1 MTTLAFVDPVGGAA
15 GDMLLAAL
23 LDAGAPLAAV
33 QEAVDVVLPG
43 RYRLSTEEVR
53 RGGLRARLLRV
64 EGAPE
69 GRGRTFAQLLA
80 AVEDAPLPPP
90 VARRARVTLERLAG
104 AEARVHGLPPEELPA
119 HAAGDD
125 DTLVDVVGVAAAL
138 EALGV
143 ERLLVGAVPL
153 SWGGAVTGLPD
164 HPDVP
169 LPAPAVLELLAGF
182 RVRLLADPPRPA
194 PETVTPTAAALLAG
208 LGEPAEAPPAVVLG
222 RVGYGA
228 GIQDPP
234 GRANVVRV
242 VLGTSPPGTLS
253 PPDGPEERDLLLL
266 EANVDDLS
274 PELVADAAEAL
285 RAAGAL
291 DAWVTPALM
300 KKGRPGVVLSALC
313 QPELGP
319 GVREAFF
326 RATTTFGVR
335 AQAVTRAALERRVVT
350 VALEGGS
357 VRVKVGLLGGR
368 VVTTKPEHDDVA
380 ALAARSGRAVR
391 EVHEEA
397 AAAARAVA
405 LAPQPADPPHAGA
418 RP

>member
-1 MTTLAFVDPVGGAA
+1 MTRLALVDPVGGAA

-33 QEAVDVVLPG
+33 QEAVDAVLPG

-64 EGAPE
+64 EGERPPDE
-69 GRGRTFAQLLA
+69 RGLTFGELLA
-80 AVEDAPLPPP
+80 AVEGAPLPAP
-90 VARRARVTLERLAG
+90 VARRARAALGRLAD
-104 AEARVHGLPPEELPA
+104 AEARVHGLPPDELPA

-125 DTLVDVVGVAAAL
+125 DTLVDVVGVAVAL
-138 EALGV
+138 DALGV

-153 SWGGAVTGLPD
+153 SWGGAVTGLRD

-169 LPAPAVLELLAGF
+169 LPAPAVLELLSGF
-182 RVRLLADPPRPA
+182 RVRLLGEPQEPL
-194 PETVTPTAAALLAG
+194 PETVTPTGAALLAA
-208 LGEPAEAPPAVVLG
+208 LGEPAGPLPGVVLG

-228 GIQDPP
+228 GVQDPP
-234 GRANVVRV
+234 DRANVLRV
-242 VLGTSPPGTLS
+242 LLGTPAPAG
-253 PPDGPEERDLLLL
+253 GPEERELVLL
-266 EANVDDLS
+266 EANVDDLT

-291 DAWVTPALM
+291 DAWITPALM

-313 QPELGP
+313 EPERAP

-335 AQAVTRAALERRVVT
+335 AQAVARAALERRVVT
-350 VALEGGS
+350 VALEEGS

-368 VVTTKPEHDDVA
+368 AVTVKPEHDDVA
-380 ALAARSGRAVR
+380 ALAARSGRPVR

-397 AAAARAVA
+397 AAAARALA
-405 LAPQPADPPHAGA
+405 LAPGPADPPHAGE

>member
-23 LDAGAPLAAV
+23 VDAGAPLAAAQDAV
-33 QEAVDVVLPG
+33 EAVLPG

-64 EGAPE
+64 EGPRAPE
-69 GRGRTFAQLLA
+69 ARGRTFGELVA
-80 AVEDAPLPPP
+80 AVEGAPLPAP
-90 VARRARVTLERLAG
+90 VARRARAALERLAG

-143 ERLLVGAVPL
+143 ERLLVGVVPL
-153 SWGGAVTGLPD
+153 SWGGTVSGLRD

-169 LPAPAVLELLAGF
+169 LPAPAVLELLSGF
-182 RVRLLADPPRPA
+182 RVRLLGDPQGPA
-194 PETVTPTAAALLAG
+194 PEAVTPTAAALLGA
-208 LGEPAEAPPAVVLG
+208 LGEPAGALPAMVLE

-228 GIQDPP
+228 GTQDPP

-242 VLGTSPPGTLS
+242 VLGTPAPAGGT
-253 PPDGPEERDLLLL
+253 EERELLLL

-313 QPELGP
+313 EPEVVP
-319 GVREAFF
+319 AVREAFF
-326 RATTTFGVR
+326 RTTTTFGVR
-335 AQAVTRAALERRVVT
+335 AQAVARTALERRVLT
-350 VALEGGS
+350 VALEEGP
-357 VRVKVGLLGGR
+357 VRVKVGVLGER
-368 VVTTKPEHDDVA
+368 VVTVKPEHDDVA
-380 ALAARSGRAVR
+380 ALAARAGRPVR

-397 AAAARAVA
+397 AAAARALA
-405 LAPQPADPPHAGA
+405 LAPEPADPPSPPG
-418 RP
+418 RGP